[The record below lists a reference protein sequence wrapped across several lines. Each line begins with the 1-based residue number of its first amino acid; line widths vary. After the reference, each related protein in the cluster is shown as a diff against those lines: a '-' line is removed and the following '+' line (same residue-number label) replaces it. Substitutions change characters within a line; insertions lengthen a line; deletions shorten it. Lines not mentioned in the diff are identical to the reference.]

1 LGDVAGVLFVADMAP
16 DQEVDAALVALDQ
29 IAKRTAVAGAKSLD
43 EALFLPSAVFRCGH
57 VSICDSR

>member
-1 LGDVAGVLFVADMAP
+1 MAP

-43 EALFLPSAVFRCGH
+43 EALFLPIAVFRCGH